1 MYNWAELFTLGHV
14 SSSMDLMKFIK
25 QFDTE
30 EKCIAYLVAKRWP
43 HGPVCDKCGTVG
55 HAFKLGDLR
64 K

>member
-1 MYNWAELFTLGHV
+1 
-14 SSSMDLMKFIK
+14 MDLMKFIK